1 MVELLLVMGLIA
13 TGSLLSGLF
22 GDDEDDAADTS
33 SNPEEPGLQL
43 RGGPEDDLLTGGAGD
58 DSMVGNLGNDTLNAG
73 DGDDL
78 LLGRSGSDLLSGEGG
93 NDSLFGENGSDQLSG
108 GEGDDLLD
116 GGAGVDLLIGG
127 LGNDVLRGEQ
137 DDDALEGGLGS
148 DSLLGGAGDDV
159 LIGYTRSDGAAI
171 SGTADPVFGDADTV
185 DPDTLDGGD
194 GEDLLVIGRGDTA
207 FGGAG
212 EDVFTTGI
220 WMDASADT
228 GIIADFEPTGEEIL
242 ILVPETYTGAG
253 AVTIVDEGADAL
265 VQMDGQTYA
274 RVTGAA
280 ATLTPAMVSVVF
292 TPFVLAA

>member
-22 GDDEDDAADTS
+22 GDDEDDTS

-78 LLGRSGSDLLSGEGG
+78 LLGRSGSDLLSGESG

-116 GGAGVDLLIGG
+116 GGAGMDLLIGG

-148 DSLLGGAGDDV
+148 DSLFGGAGDDV
-159 LIGYTRSDGAAI
+159 LIGYTRPDGAAI
-171 SGTADPVFGDADTV
+171 SGTAGPVFGDADTV

-194 GEDLLVIGRGDTA
+194 GEDLLILGRGDTA

-212 EDVFTTGI
+212 QDAFLTGS
-220 WMDASADT
+220 WMTGSADT
-228 GIIADFEPTGEEIL
+228 GIIADFQPVDDEIL
-242 ILVPETYTGAG
+242 ILLPEDYAG
-253 AVTIVDEGADAL
+253 AEVITIEADGADAL
-265 VQMDGQTYA
+265 VRMDGQTYA

-280 ATLTPAMVSVVF
+280 ATLTPAMVSVVL
-292 TPFVLAA
+292 TPNVVAA